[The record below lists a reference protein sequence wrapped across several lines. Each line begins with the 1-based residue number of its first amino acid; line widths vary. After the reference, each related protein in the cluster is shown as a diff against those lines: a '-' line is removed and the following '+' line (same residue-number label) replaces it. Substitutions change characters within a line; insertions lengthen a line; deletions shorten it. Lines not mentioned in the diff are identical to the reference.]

1 MTVVTDVHKSFE
13 HKCVSECFLT
23 EIKTADAGFTF
34 EGTFVLRLLL
44 ALSIPVEF
52 SGCDSNVTGSS
63 NPWSLEVSNSGLSI
77 EHM

>member
-44 ALSIPVEF
+44 AFKTLILV
-52 SGCDSNVTGSS
+52 
-63 NPWSLEVSNSGLSI
+63 NSC
-77 EHM
+77 